1 MEEAKELRQYYQE
14 KYSEVSSKEKAVF
27 KELNVGKAIMKD
39 MFTDDDSRRYTEEP
53 TKIEEKDMDKSTE
66 HIHDEQPVR

>member
-1 MEEAKELRQYYQE
+1 
-14 KYSEVSSKEKAVF
+14 
-27 KELNVGKAIMKD
+27 

-66 HIHDEQPVR
+66 HINDEQQLDRLYFFAVC

>member
-1 MEEAKELRQYYQE
+1 M
-14 KYSEVSSKEKAVF
+14 
-27 KELNVGKAIMKD
+27 GKAIMKD